1 MPLSWRLGLFPKVPF
16 ICSPH
21 AFPTLPT
28 TLVDLTYPR
37 NTTPVHTN
45 ASDFSLDAYLALFLL
60 TTGTFR
66 FCPIPP
72 PNFAQNSLKTQMF
85 PSSLAKPAQLTRGH
99 LSRGTHRTLAH
110 TGHTSFDLYW
120 P

>member
-45 ASDFSLDAYLALFLL
+45 ASDFSLDAYLA
-60 TTGTFR
+60 
-66 FCPIPP
+66 
-72 PNFAQNSLKTQMF
+72 
-85 PSSLAKPAQLTRGH
+85 
-99 LSRGTHRTLAH
+99 
-110 TGHTSFDLYW
+110 
-120 P
+120 